1 MLQIQER
8 LKTLAC
14 SGKQAV
20 YFTETKG
27 AMISSNRTPAI
38 THGVQA
44 TALNLGVWGR
54 YAELI
59 MLKTSLEHCRGLNQQ
74 SEGDKNTMI
83 GNPRG
88 TEYRVRQ
95 IRKQGQ

>member
-1 MLQIQER
+1 MLTIQER
-8 LKTLAC
+8 LKTLAS
-14 SGKQAV
+14 SGEQAV

-27 AMISSNRTPAI
+27 AMTCGNRTPAI

-59 MLKTSLEHCRGLNQQ
+59 MLKMSLECHQGLNF
-74 SEGDKNTMI
+74 
-83 GNPRG
+83 
-88 TEYRVRQ
+88 RVKEMKISR
-95 IRKQGQ
+95 